1 MKKIFCFLFFILPTG
16 LFAMEDPN
24 NKMIKAICKNDINT
38 ITILID
44 NLIVDVNHVS
54 AGRTFLITAVQ
65 TGICR
70 F

>member
-1 MKKIFCFLFFILPTG
+1 VPLSQKKLGVCYEENIFVFFFILPTG

-24 NKMIKAICKNDINT
+24 IKMIKAICKNDINT

-54 AGRTFLITAVQ
+54 AGRTF
-65 TGICR
+65 
-70 F
+70 